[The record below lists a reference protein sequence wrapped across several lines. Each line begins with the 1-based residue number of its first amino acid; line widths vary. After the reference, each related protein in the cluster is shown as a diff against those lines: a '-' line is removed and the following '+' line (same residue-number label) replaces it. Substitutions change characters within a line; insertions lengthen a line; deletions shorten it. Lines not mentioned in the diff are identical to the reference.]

1 MKTAEKK
8 ETTSPAAAAWARIDE
23 LMAQYRYMR
32 FSLDTNRDWDD
43 CKKRV
48 WRAVI
53 YMESGT
59 ILARVTRPTRD
70 EAVIAVIQE
79 MKQ

>member
-1 MKTAEKK
+1 MKTAID
-8 ETTSPAAAAWARIDE
+8 PAAAAWKRLDE
-23 LMAQYRYMR
+23 LLVERRYMR

-43 CKKRV
+43 CTKRV

-53 YMESGT
+53 YMEGGT

-79 MKQ
+79 MKK

>member
-1 MKTAEKK
+1 MTG
-8 ETTSPAAAAWARIDE
+8 TPYRDPVPMAWKRLDE
-23 LMAQYRYMR
+23 LLGKNRYMR

-43 CKKRV
+43 VTKRQ

-53 YMESGT
+53 YMEGGK
-59 ILARVTRPTRD
+59 ILGRATRD
-70 EAVIAVIQE
+70 TRGEALIAVLEE